1 MHNHHVQE
9 VTNVIIEDNIR
20 LFMEKLKKVSDKII
34 YSGFILGILLY
45 LGTII
50 WINLNGQQ
58 WLCYDMYYDAV
69 FAEYMSKSGSFFPEN
84 WVFGNQYYIVAT
96 PVVAAL
102 INFFL
107 NNACLSLGVASC
119 IMTLLVIGCYIWC
132 IKPFI
137 SNRSLIIGLFCLI
150 GGVSL
155 GNNATT
161 DINGL
166 QVFFTMAS
174 YYSCYVIG
182 ILFTL
187 GIWLRLY
194 TKKSVNLFYIVIA
207 ILLNVSLGMQSLREM
222 LVLNIPLCLLIVYV
236 FLIERKKIT
245 KLSLLSKENSFAIIM
260 LISNLLGIFLISL
273 FIGIF
278 EIKSYSILADSS
290 SNLFENI
297 QHSFS
302 EFLSYTALTIPYI
315 STAYISVIEIL
326 RFTFAIF
333 ILLVVVYTVFSIL
346 KSKCKSPISLLIIFC
361 LLSLFAIFLA
371 GIFIIKL
378 RAIYFFVWYL
388 LVTFSFVYV
397 SEKVFKKVTNHYK
410 FHIIIIFVLLFMGFA
425 NYYRIFKFDFT
436 NYNIKQEFY
445 KGITTRLQN
454 DNIKYIYA
462 DWRVPET
469 GAIPALSDG
478 EIICGTTYFNDS
490 SDNLIEHFNYLY
502 SKDWYNPENFK
513 NSYIV
518 FSDESLDY
526 LNSETSDE
534 YRDELFS
541 NLTLEYKTEYNLG
554 GKTTTYHFYKGTDKI
569 YNGLMKD

>member
-1 MHNHHVQE
+1 MGK
-9 VTNVIIEDNIR
+9 
-20 LFMEKLKKVSDKII
+20 FKKVLNKII
-34 YSGFILGILLY
+34 YGGFILGILLY
-45 LGTII
+45 LSTII

-58 WLCYDMYYDAV
+58 WLCYDMYYDAM
-69 FAEYMSKSGSFFPEN
+69 FAKYMSESGSFFPEN

-96 PVVAAL
+96 PVIAAL

-132 IKPFI
+132 IKPFA
-137 SNRSLIIGLFCLI
+137 SNKSLIVGLFCLI

-174 YYSCYVIG
+174 YYSCYLIG
-182 ILFTL
+182 ILLTL

-194 TKKSVNLFYIVIA
+194 TKRKINFIYIIVA
-207 ILLNVSLGMQSLREM
+207 ALLNLSLGMQSLREM
-222 LVLNIPLCLLIVYV
+222 LVLNIPLCLLTVYV
-236 FLIERKKIT
+236 FLIERKKVT
-245 KLSLLSKENSFAIIM
+245 KLSLLSKENSFAVIM
-260 LISNLLGIFLISL
+260 LISNLLGFSLIRL
-273 FIGIF
+273 FINIF

-302 EFLSYTALTIPYI
+302 EFLNYTALTIPYI
-315 STAYISVIEIL
+315 STTYISVTEIL

-333 ILLVVVYTVFSIL
+333 ILLIVLYSVFSTL
-346 KSKCKSPISLLIIFC
+346 RSKCESPISLLIIFC
-361 LLSLFAIFLA
+361 LLSLFATFLA
-371 GIFIIKL
+371 GTFVIKL
-378 RAIYFFVWYL
+378 RTIYFFVWYL
-388 LVTFSFVYV
+388 LATFSFVYV
-397 SEKVFKKVTNHYK
+397 SEKSLKKITNHYK
-410 FHIIIIFVLLFMGFA
+410 FHIVIIFVLLFMGFV

-436 NYNIKQEFY
+436 NYNMKQEFY

-478 EIICGTTYFNDS
+478 EIICGTTYFSDS

-518 FSDESLDY
+518 FSNESLDY
-526 LNSETSDE
+526 LNSETSDK

-541 NLTLEYKTEYNLG
+541 NLTLEYKTEYELG
-554 GKTTTYHFYKGTDKI
+554 GKVTTYYFYKGTDKI
-569 YNGLMKD
+569 YSGLMED